1 MSEVAPTDVR
11 CLDVLIV
18 DDHPAV
24 RDGLRSRIQQE
35 TDMRVC
41 GEAANVAS
49 ALELVEQHQPDVVI
63 VDISLKTED
72 GLALIKQLVARGSKA
87 RLLVHSMHDETI
99 YADRCLRAGAAGYV
113 SKEEDPSEVIHA
125 IRKVVSGEVSLSSRM
140 SNELRSRGVDSV
152 KELGEDPIAT
162 LTNRELEV
170 FRHIG
175 HGLTAQQIADRLG
188 ISVHTVES
196 HRENIKR
203 KLSIRSIPELSRRAV
218 QWVLTH

>member
-1 MSEVAPTDVR
+1 MDVR
-11 CLDVLIV
+11 CLDILIV

-24 RDGLRSRIQQE
+24 RDGLRGRINQE

-41 GEAANVAS
+41 GEAANVES
-49 ALELVEQHQPDVVI
+49 ALQLAEVHQPDVVI

-72 GLALIKQLVARGSKA
+72 GLALIKQLVARGSRA

-99 YADRCLRAGAAGYV
+99 YADRCLRAGAAGYL
-113 SKEEDPSEVIHA
+113 SKEEDPSEVIQA
-125 IRKVVSGEVSLSSRM
+125 IRTVVGGQVSLSPRM
-140 SNELRSRGVDSV
+140 SQELRSRGVDRASD
-152 KELGEDPIAT
+152 LGEDPIAT